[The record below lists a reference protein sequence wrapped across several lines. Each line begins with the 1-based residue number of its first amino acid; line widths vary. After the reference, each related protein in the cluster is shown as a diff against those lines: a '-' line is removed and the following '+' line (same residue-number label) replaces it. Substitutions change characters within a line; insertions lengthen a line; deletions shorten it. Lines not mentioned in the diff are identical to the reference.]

1 MLLVDMLQGNKLGL
15 LKQKCLVQLDW
26 VSTEDG
32 SHILTVG
39 VGTKILAYC
48 QVSSEVRLLYFTLAS
63 CCHLLFYD
71 LKVIIIKM
79 ISRAP
84 IYHKRWECMAF
95 YNNTNNTHSH
105 THAHVCAHTHTHT
118 YVCQTEG

>member
-1 MLLVDMLQGNKLGL
+1 MLQGNKLGL

-48 QVSSEVRLLYFTLAS
+48 QVSSEVRLLYITLAS
-63 CCHLLFYD
+63 CCHVLYD
-71 LKVIIIKM
+71 LEVLIIIKM

-95 YNNTNNTHSH
+95 YNNTNNTHACTCARAR
-105 THAHVCAHTHTHT
+105 THKHT

>member
-1 MLLVDMLQGNKLGL
+1 MLQGNKLGL

-48 QVSSEVRLLYFTLAS
+48 QVSSEVHLLYITPVP

-71 LKVIIIKM
+71 LEVIIIIIIKKR

-84 IYHKRWECMAF
+84 VYHTRWERMAF

-105 THAHVCAHTHTHT
+105 THAHVRAHTHM
-118 YVCQTEG
+118 YVCQMEG